1 MPKVVIVDQES
12 NLVYSN
18 KYGLGQVEKKI
29 GHHGLRINF
38 NGKRRD
44 MDYNHYHNAG
54 MLDYVVLGRM
64 LCVKYLKQRGVRYL
78 VHFTP
83 TENLPSILQNG
94 IQPRSEQSG
103 TAIWTDGDRYDGHID
118 CSSFSITYP
127 NYSMLYQKRKNMQDR
142 RFAIL
147 MIDINALMSLNEEDV
162 AFYPTNAAS
171 GNSRTEE
178 YKERTGVKALQQMF
192 ADEVREGNNVVS
204 RNEQFIPNNCAT
216 CPQAEI
222 LIRGTVP
229 SKFITKIIIHEDT
242 NFSYLPTSL
251 PSSIEVAKNNDVFWP
266 QGKWENYNQM
276 KRGKNNGY
284 QTCVYGQ
291 QLAAVC

>member
-1 MPKVVIVDQES
+1 MV
-12 NLVYSN
+12 
-18 KYGLGQVEKKI
+18 
-29 GHHGLRINF
+29 
-38 NGKRRD
+38 
-44 MDYNHYHNAG
+44 
-54 MLDYVVLGRM
+54 
-64 LCVKYLKQRGVRYL
+64 
-78 VHFTP
+78 
-83 TENLPSILQNG
+83 
-94 IQPRSEQSG
+94 
-103 TAIWTDGDRYDGHID
+103 
-118 CSSFSITYP
+118 
-127 NYSMLYQKRKNMQDR
+127 
-142 RFAIL
+142 
-147 MIDINALMSLNEEDV
+147 
-162 AFYPTNAAS
+162 
-171 GNSRTEE
+171 
-178 YKERTGVKALQQMF
+178 
-192 ADEVREGNNVVS
+192 ADEVREGNIVVS